1 MDVRKLLLDNWPIK
15 LTSFLLSLT
24 IWFYVT
30 SKGKTEM
37 AFAVPLELRNVPQG
51 MTVVGDVPATIEVR
65 LQGQE
70 RMLRE
75 MASLKQVVGS
85 VDLGR
90 GKEGENRIPLSP
102 DDIRRPAG
110 VHVTHLSPSEI
121 TVKLERLEQ
130 RILRLRAVLFGTPAP
145 GYQVAAVTINP
156 ARITLEGA
164 ASVIKTFSVLQTMPI
179 DIQDAKDPITVE
191 PKIDYQGKAVKILE
205 QDISVTISI
214 HKERS

>member
-1 MDVRKLLLDNWPIK
+1 MDVRKLLLENWPIK

-37 AFAVPLELRNVPQG
+37 AFTVPLELRNVPQG
-51 MTVVGDVPATIEVR
+51 MAVVGDVPATIEVR

-70 RMLRE
+70 RMLRD
-75 MASLKQVVGS
+75 MPALKQVVGS

-90 GKEGENRIPLSP
+90 GKEGDNRIPLSP

-121 TVKLERLEQ
+121 VVKLEQLEQ
-130 RILRLRAVLFGTPAP
+130 RTLRLRPVLLGTPAP
-145 GYQVAAVTINP
+145 GYRVAGLTVRP
-156 ARITLEGA
+156 VRITLEGP
-164 ASVIKTFSVLQTMPI
+164 ASVIRTFSVLQTMPI
-179 DIQDAKDPITVE
+179 DVQDAKDPVTVE
-191 PKIDYQGKAVKILE
+191 PKIDYQGKPVKILE

-214 HKERS
+214 QKERP